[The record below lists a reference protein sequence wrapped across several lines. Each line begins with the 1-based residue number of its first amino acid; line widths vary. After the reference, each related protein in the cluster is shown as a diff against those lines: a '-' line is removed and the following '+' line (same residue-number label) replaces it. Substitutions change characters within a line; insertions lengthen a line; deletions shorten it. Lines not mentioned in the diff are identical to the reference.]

1 MTHLTVLDAVGFSGL
16 ASFIGL
22 TRWSHPLQ
30 ITLLESRVWY
40 ISFLIIHLKLLTWIY
55 SLVSLTW
62 RLTHFWVYLL
72 ESRTCIVFKC
82 FQKDSSSY
90 MLLYSRIIC
99 WNLYTYDSLRFIIL
113 SVCSCVRLS
122 KCFPWM
128 NETHMRRHLLLS
140 APTSNRCHVLSQ
152 VSLKTM
158 GLDRL
163 RVSCQYHIKYLTF
176 GFCYQTKY
184 LNGFKI
190 LYKTRKILH
199 IKYDFSVKY
208 KSNVIYCW
216 PYTWNTLRS
225 LQFVNVFGWYVNG
238 DLNLLLDY
246 PPNTRHFKHFALAQ
260 ENP

>member
-30 ITLLESRVWY
+30 ITLLESRIWY
-40 ISFLIIHLKLLTWIY
+40 ISLLIIHLKLLTWIY

-113 SVCSCVRLS
+113 SVCLCVRLS

-163 RVSCQYHIKYLTF
+163 RVSCHCWDTCRPRGYSLCKRVGVLVGKPLSIPY
-176 GFCYQTKY
+176 
-184 LNGFKI
+184 KI
-190 LYKTRKILH
+190 PHLRILLPNKIPQW
-199 IKYDFSVKY
+199 FQ
-208 KSNVIYCW
+208 
-216 PYTWNTLRS
+216 NTL
-225 LQFVNVFGWYVNG
+225 
-238 DLNLLLDY
+238 
-246 PPNTRHFKHFALAQ
+246 
-260 ENP
+260 